1 MWLLTHHL
9 LHFDFEFHEFLTNVS
24 AYSEFCSE
32 YYKENTSPRVFC
44 AQNASCLC
52 VCLCLLG
59 DQMSYRKPH
68 KRTCVCLCRAPCTY
82 DLPDWSQELHTRDNC
97 PSLPRVS
104 SSCASSLAIC
114 CCRGIHT
121 HHT

>member
-32 YYKENTSPRVFC
+32 YYKESTNPRVFC

-82 DLPDWSQELHTRDNC
+82 GWPGWSQELHTRDNC
-97 PSLPRVS
+97 PSPPRVS

-121 HHT
+121 HHI